1 MRLQRQLPQVIFWCE
16 KTSVCSRY
24 SNQKSSTPKL
34 VFTLL
39 LLMDVLFFHISILKI
54 LRIYGCVSF
63 QPATWKPNCQLYV
76 GFPSWMT
83 INSHDAI
90 WCQVKAKDSNLSPP
104 KGHCDRGVG
113 QAHTSLSWICF
124 FSLPEKSQ
132 VYVIIVH
139 YKSHS
144 YDLNFWPYIYT
155 SVPMLRSPKI
165 HYVLETKKTHDNM
178 HIT

>member
-1 MRLQRQLPQVIFWCE
+1 MTFISNLQSSRQKSPLVTRWFSLRAAQVVFPKIPGPPVRLQRQLPQVIFWCE
-16 KTSVCSRY
+16 KTSVCSRH
-24 SNQKSSTPKL
+24 SNPKSSTPKL

-39 LLMDVLFFHISILKI
+39 LLMDVLFFHMSILKI
-54 LRIYGCVSF
+54 FRIYGCVSF

-90 WCQVKAKDSNLSPP
+90 WCHVKAKDSNLSPP

-124 FSLPEKSQ
+124 FSLKWS
-132 VYVIIVH
+132 
-139 YKSHS
+139 
-144 YDLNFWPYIYT
+144 
-155 SVPMLRSPKI
+155 
-165 HYVLETKKTHDNM
+165 
-178 HIT
+178 